1 MSLFHQQSKKGKQ
14 DQSQWQWSINMEL
27 SEFCVFLVLRCY
39 TYYLHELCL
48 DQSTQPFENA
58 KTSAAKELQTTLHI
72 LLNC

>member
-1 MSLFHQQSKKGKQ
+1 
-14 DQSQWQWSINMEL
+14 MEL